1 MRKIPQEFQ
10 PFLWSRNV
18 KKLDLERDKNYIIP
32 QILAF
37 GGLKKIKWP
46 LKVYGRSEARKVF
59 LENPQPIFTAS
70 LLHFVKNFIL
80 DIKRKFGGEFS
91 EKLFLSQLSYLGDI
105 KDFKTEFLKGRVAR
119 KKLERLFAQEI
130 KKYSKLKV

>member
-1 MRKIPQEFQ
+1 M
-10 PFLWSRNV
+10 
-18 KKLDLERDKNYIIP
+18 ERDKNYIIP

-59 LENPQPIFTAS
+59 LENPQPIFTSS

-80 DIKRKFGGEFS
+80 GI
-91 EKLFLSQLSYLGDI
+91 
-105 KDFKTEFLKGRVAR
+105 R
-119 KKLERLFAQEI
+119 KKEI
-130 KKYSKLKV
+130 NDRKYLVNIIGAVR